1 MKLFADDVDDEHDDD
16 DVGDEHDGD
25 EHDVDDCNNLSSI
38 KYLNFFD
45 GEHDGDDE
53 RDVAS
58 VVHF

>member
-1 MKLFADDVDDEHDDD
+1 MKLFADDVDDEHDGD
-16 DVGDEHDGD
+16 DVGD